1 MNPLNTSLT
10 RTNSPTHRGKRDSS
24 MPQVIPPLPC
34 CALFHMETKKLY
46 VPDLTKYIT
55 RVKKLEYKMK
65 SGKERRKE
73 KIVLS
78 DDKEIAED
86 SFKQG
91 RKIS

>member
-1 MNPLNTSLT
+1 MAHMGFCNKHNMVAFLQK
-10 RTNSPTHRGKRDSS
+10 PTESEEFQQIVDFLAGSH
-24 MPQVIPPLPC
+24 I
-34 CALFHMETKKLY
+34 
-46 VPDLTKYIT
+46 